1 MCAEAGTAEF
11 SGIGFMSVEPSK
23 DEPSSGVPVRGF
35 HVEEALAAGIMAV
48 LCVITLLNVATR
60 YLTNVSFAFTE
71 EISVFLV
78 VLMTFIGTATAF
90 SRGLH
95 LAMLALV
102 ERLPWRVQY
111 WQRVYALACGILMF
125 GILAWYGALAW
136 LDDYDSGLVSPGLGV
151 PQWWY
156 TAVVPV
162 FSCLIVLRQLQAL
175 AIALRRKQP

>member
-1 MCAEAGTAEF
+1 
-11 SGIGFMSVEPSK
+11 MSVEPSK
-23 DEPSSGVPVRGF
+23 DAPDSAEPHRGF

-48 LCVITLLNVATR
+48 LCVITLLNVLTR
-60 YLTNVSFAFTE
+60 YLTNASFAFTE

-102 ERLPWRVQY
+102 ERMPWRVQY
-111 WQRVYALACGILMF
+111 WQRIYALLCGIVMF
-125 GILAWYGALAW
+125 AILAWYGALAW

-156 TAVVPV
+156 TSVVPI
-162 FSCLIVLRQLQAL
+162 FSCLIILRQLQAL
-175 AIALRRKQP
+175 RAALRLGRP